1 MDLAAAQSAWK
12 EADGLEFA
20 DDEGEEHH
28 KDEDAAAKDGLGR
41 PEAALSEP
49 AASGGDR
56 LCHSP
61 PADASDR
68 AAGSEDRDMSISVQK
83 KMVQHMRFSLKW
95 SHPEL
100 HDALLVAGL
109 AVPGQPSLLTYFRAL
124 HTPFGGSQ
132 IGLLPQSFHTTP
144 KATSKA

>member
-1 MDLAAAQSAWK
+1 MATATASLSKAPRFVFTEAGDAWTQLSTTGMPPADLAAAKSAWK
-12 EADGLEFA
+12 EADGVEFA

-28 KDEDAAAKDGLGR
+28 KDEDAAAKDGRGR

-49 AASGGDR
+49 AASGGGR

-61 PADASDR
+61 PADAPDR
-68 AAGSEDRDMSISVQK
+68 AAGGEDGDQSISVRK
-83 KMVQHMRFSLKW
+83 KMDQHMRVSLKW

-109 AVPGQPSLLTYFRAL
+109 AVPG
-124 HTPFGGSQ
+124 
-132 IGLLPQSFHTTP
+132 
-144 KATSKA
+144 

>member
-1 MDLAAAQSAWK
+1 MPTARAETYLLGCARRERHEARKQSVATVTEALSKAPRFVFPEEGNAWTQLSTTDMSPVDLAAAQSAWK

-61 PADASDR
+61 PADAPDR
-68 AAGSEDRDMSISVQK
+68 AAGGEDRDLSISVRK
-83 KMVQHMRFSLKW
+83 K
-95 SHPEL
+95 
-100 HDALLVAGL
+100 
-109 AVPGQPSLLTYFRAL
+109 LTS
-124 HTPFGGSQ
+124 TCGS
-132 IGLLPQSFHTTP
+132 
-144 KATSKA
+144 A

>member
-1 MDLAAAQSAWK
+1 MATVTEALSKAPRFVFPEEGNAWTQLSTTDMSPVDLAAAQSAWK

-61 PADASDR
+61 PADAPDR
-68 AAGSEDRDMSISVQK
+68 AAGGEDRDLSISVRK
-83 KMVQHMRFSLKW
+83 K
-95 SHPEL
+95 
-100 HDALLVAGL
+100 
-109 AVPGQPSLLTYFRAL
+109 LTS
-124 HTPFGGSQ
+124 TCGS
-132 IGLLPQSFHTTP
+132 
-144 KATSKA
+144 A